1 MHEVFLS
8 KVNEK
13 VQLTPGE
20 EAQIM
25 AYLVHKSLRKKQYF
39 LQEGEIC
46 RYIALVEKGALRT
59 YVTDPEG
66 HEHITA
72 FALEGWSLGDLCSF
86 LREEPA
92 TQNIEALED
101 AELSLI
107 SREAHETLLQ
117 TIPSYE
123 RYHRIL
129 ITEAYIALQ
138 KRTSDMISRSPD
150 EQFKAFVNL
159 YPNIVQRVPQ
169 HMIASYLGLTPET
182 LSRIKSRISHHR

>member
-1 MHEVFLS
+1 MYEVFLS

-13 VQLTPGE
+13 VSLTPQE
-20 EAQIM
+20 EAEII
-25 AYLVHKSLRKKQYF
+25 AYLTTKTLRKREFF
-39 LQEGEIC
+39 LKEGDLC

-101 AELSLI
+101 CELCLI
-107 SREAHETLLQ
+107 SRPAHEALLLKM
-117 TIPSYE
+117 PKYE
-123 RYHRIL
+123 TYNRIL
-129 ITEAYIALQ
+129 MTEAYIALQ
-138 KRTSDMISRSPD
+138 KRTRDMISLSPD
-150 EQFKAFVNL
+150 EQYKAFVQV
-159 YPNIVQRVPQ
+159 YPNIVLRVPQ
-169 HMIASYLGLTPET
+169 HMIASYMGLTPET
-182 LSRIKSRISHHR
+182 LSRIKSRIAQHK

>member
-1 MHEVFLS
+1 MYEVFLS

-13 VQLTPGE
+13 VPLTPQE
-20 EAQIM
+20 EAEIVTH
-25 AYLVHKSLRKKQYF
+25 LTLKTLRKRQIF
-39 LQEGEIC
+39 LQEGDIC
-46 RYIALVEKGALRT
+46 RYIALVEKGTLRT
-59 YVTDPEG
+59 YVTDLEG

-101 AELSLI
+101 CELCLI
-107 SREAHETLLQ
+107 SRPAHEELLLKM
-117 TIPSYE
+117 PKYE
-123 RYHRIL
+123 TYNRIL

-138 KRTSDMISRSPD
+138 KRTRDMISLSPD
-150 EQFKAFVNL
+150 EQYKAFVNV

-182 LSRIKSRISHHR
+182 LSRIKSRISQHK

>member
-1 MHEVFLS
+1 MYEVFLS

-13 VQLTPGE
+13 VSLTKQEEAEIVAQLT
-20 EAQIM
+20 
-25 AYLVHKSLRKKQYF
+25 HKTLRKRQFF
-39 LQEGEIC
+39 LKEGDIC

-86 LREEPA
+86 FREEPA

-101 AELSLI
+101 CDLCLI
-107 SREAHETLLQ
+107 SRPAHEALLQ
-117 TIPSYE
+117 TMPKYE
-123 RYHRIL
+123 TYHRIL
-129 ITEAYIALQ
+129 MTEAYIALQ
-138 KRTSDMISRSPD
+138 KRTRDMISLSPD
-150 EQFKAFVNL
+150 EQYKAFVSV
-159 YPNIVQRVPQ
+159 YPNIVLRVPQ

-182 LSRIKSRISHHR
+182 LSRIKSRISHQR

>member
-1 MHEVFLS
+1 MYEVFLS
-8 KVNEK
+8 KINEK
-13 VQLTPGE
+13 VSLTRQEEAAIVAQLT
-20 EAQIM
+20 
-25 AYLVHKSLRKKQYF
+25 YKTLRKRQFF
-39 LQEGEIC
+39 LKEGDIC

-92 TQNIEALED
+92 TQHIEALED
-101 AELSLI
+101 CDLCLI
-107 SREAHETLLQ
+107 SRPAHEMLLQ
-117 TIPSYE
+117 TIPKYE
-123 RYHRIL
+123 TYNRLL

-138 KRTSDMISRSPD
+138 KRTRDMISLSPD
-150 EQFKAFVNL
+150 EQYKAFVNV
-159 YPNIVQRVPQ
+159 YPNIVLRVPQ

-182 LSRIKSRISHHR
+182 LSRIKSRISHQR